1 MVISSCRC
9 VQNENMETPTNLIE
23 SLWEQTE
30 DYGKT
35 TYELS
40 KLKVLESFILIVTTL
55 VAKVSVILVA
65 SLFVLVLNIGLAFLL
80 GDLLGKTY
88 YGFFIVAA
96 FYFLAAIVLHLFL
109 YKWIK
114 NPISDL
120 IIHQV
125 LQ

>member
-1 MVISSCRC
+1 
-9 VQNENMETPTNLIE
+9 METPANLVE

-35 TYELS
+35 SYQLS
-40 KLKVLESFILIVTTL
+40 KLKVLESCILIVTSL
-55 VAKVSVILVA
+55 VAKVGVILVA
-65 SLFVLVLNIGLAFLL
+65 SLFVLVFNIGIAFLL
-80 GDLLGKTY
+80 GDLLGKVY

-96 FYFLAAIVLHLFL
+96 FYFFAAIILHLFL

-114 NPISDL
+114 NPVSDL
-120 IIHQV
+120 IINQV

>member
-1 MVISSCRC
+1 MD
-9 VQNENMETPTNLIE
+9 METPTNLIE

-40 KLKVLESFILIVTTL
+40 KLKVLESFILIITSL

-65 SLFVLVLNIGLAFLL
+65 SLFVLVLNIGIAFLL

-96 FYFLAAIVLHLFL
+96 FYFFAAVILHLFL

-120 IIHQV
+120 IIQQV
-125 LQ
+125 IQ